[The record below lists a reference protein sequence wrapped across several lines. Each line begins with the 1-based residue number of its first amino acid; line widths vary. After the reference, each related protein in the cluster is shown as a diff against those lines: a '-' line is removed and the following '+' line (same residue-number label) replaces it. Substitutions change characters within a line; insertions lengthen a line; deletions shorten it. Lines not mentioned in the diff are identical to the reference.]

1 MTEQPPIRL
10 ARHFEV
16 FIEDQVKQRKYNDAS
31 EVIEEALR
39 LLERRDAKEEALA
52 RALQEGIDSGEAT
65 EFDIDA
71 WLEERR
77 NGDVRDEAA

>member
-1 MTEQPPIRL
+1 MTEQPPLRL

-39 LLERRDAKEEALA
+39 LLERREAKALA
-52 RALQEGIDSGEAT
+52 LDRALQVGIDSGEAT

-71 WLEERR
+71 FLAERR
-77 NGDVRDEAA
+77 SGGARDEAA